1 MNKKHQITLKV
12 NKENW
17 EVNVANNTTLLH
29 VLREDL
35 NLIGTKEGCDDGSCG
50 ACTVLI
56 NGAPALACL
65 TLAVECNG
73 FEISTIEGLNKEGSL
88 DPMQQSF
95 IEKDAVQCGFCTS
108 GMIIG
113 AKHLVD
119 NNPNLTEGDV
129 RERLS
134 GHICRCTGYVKP
146 IEAVMDATKK
156 QLRQNY
162 EGGKKEQ
169 YFRLEP
175 LKLDNMS

>member
-1 MNKKHQITLKV
+1 MGKDAANMGKKQQITLKV
-12 NKENW
+12 NGEDW
-17 EVNVANNTTLLH
+17 EVDVANNTTLLD

-50 ACTVLI
+50 ACTVMI
-56 NGAPALACL
+56 NGTPALSCL

-73 FEISTIEGLNKEGSL
+73 FEITTIEGLNKDGPLE
-88 DPMQQSF
+88 PMQQSF

-119 NNPNLTEGDV
+119 NNPNPTDEDV

-134 GHICRCTGYVKP
+134 GHICRCTGYVKA
-146 IEAVMDATKK
+146 IEAVMDGALKT
-156 QLRQNY
+156 RQS
-162 EGGKKEQ
+162 
-169 YFRLEP
+169 R
-175 LKLDNMS
+175 